1 MPSRTSTPTTK
12 RQQLTLA
19 QLAAYD
25 DILTDAL
32 VDHTYYWTTIP
43 KNRTT
48 YHPSRG
54 VREDEISKLIQKHII
69 LDENL
74 GTAEEKLLATDG
86 LRKFCNALRTPKEKE
101 DFKAHL
107 RRYMS
112 IYLPEC
118 RFEVN
123 ATNRY
128 TIVSYEASVTARE
141 YIKRNE
147 TIKYLAGIQVVITPE
162 EEADMAL
169 RKKDFSLVVSSR
181 TKSTSIFMGP
191 ARLCNHDCDANA
203 RLVTRGHAG
212 IEIIACR
219 DIDIGEEI
227 TVTYGE
233 NYFGEDNCECLCRT
247 CEKNLANGWK
257 PEGSEAVA
265 LEKSVEDDSASGTR
279 AYALRRRR
287 RDDSAHDVASRNS
300 SATPDIRPRILKRSR
315 SSRMLGGR
323 ASMGGSAAPEPLLTP
338 NAGKRKHDSS
348 ALATPP
354 VTPAKRHKI
363 SELKYEVVPVGPSPA
378 ASRDSSDPEVAQSS
392 GLSDISNGD
401 AMLTDATTPTPGE
414 EKEDTAGTIIFSP
427 TPTRIERP
435 IEVLKQEETTE
446 REMDEV
452 NPIPQVLDEIR
463 DLLAPK
469 QEDTPVADSAQVSD
483 QIPEQPAQSKDVAPT
498 QMGTPP
504 PSQPLPDNHDMAS
517 PSVYATPSSYA
528 TPPSATRGLESMTV
542 AFLDNRE
549 TPTREQSPFLDTQEA
564 PTRQSP
570 FVDIQETPTIGRSP
584 SRPIESPSPALEQPP
599 SMALEQPTSLSVE
612 QPPSSALEQS
622 PDMALEQPLSL
633 SVEQP
638 PSSALKESSNLA
650 LEQSPGSALEQAPSS
665 TLTQLLTPALE
676 QQLSPAVEVEL
687 VPSTAF
693 PSVTVSRESVTVAPA
708 TPTEPA
714 KRGRGR
720 PRQDKRVRSPSP
732 SPPPK
737 ASLQRIPGDYTLT
750 PLLLAEPAMAWIH
763 CKNCN
768 TAFVQKDAYYTRAN
782 CPRCERH
789 SKLYGYVWPKTEP
802 EGPWDDEERILDHRE
817 VHRFLD
823 PLEEALA
830 RGRTYLGRVVKE
842 ETVDQTSVQVK
853 GPIKDEGRGR
863 GRPKKQAEGKTK
875 TEKKA
880 LVKKAPVKKTPA
892 KKTQTPVKK
901 TQAKTQPKTQPTQ
914 PEKRSPPKPKPKKK
928 EDLDDKWDF
937 RGSETPDFEAKKK
950 KDSDDEWEF
959 RESETPDFGTP
970 GVEIRAEVEGE
981 DISGL
986 RRSGRARRVSG
997 RALEMGMIAY

>member
-1 MPSRTSTPTTK
+1 MPSRTSTHTTK

-54 VREDEISKLIQKHII
+54 VREEEISKLIQKHII
-69 LDENL
+69 LDQDL
-74 GTAEEKLLATDG
+74 ATAEEKLLATDG

-128 TIVSYEASVTARE
+128 TIVSYEASVTARQN
-141 YIKRNE
+141 IKRNE

-219 DIDIGEEI
+219 DIDVGEEI

-257 PEGSEAVA
+257 PEGSEEVA

-315 SSRMLGGR
+315 SSRMLAGR
-323 ASMGGSAAPEPLLTP
+323 ASMGGFAAPEPLLTP

-354 VTPAKRHKI
+354 VTPAKRQKI
-363 SELKYEVVPVGPSPA
+363 SELKYEVVPVGPSPT

-446 REMDEV
+446 SEMAEV
-452 NPIPQVLDEIR
+452 NSIPQVLDEIR

-469 QEDTPVADSAQVSD
+469 QEDAPVANSAQVSD
-483 QIPEQPAQSKDVAPT
+483 QIPEHPAQPTDVTPT

-504 PSQPLPDNHDMAS
+504 PSQ
-517 PSVYATPSSYA
+517 T
-528 TPPSATRGLESMTV
+528 
-542 AFLDNRE
+542 
-549 TPTREQSPFLDTQEA
+549 
-564 PTRQSP
+564 
-570 FVDIQETPTIGRSP
+570 
-584 SRPIESPSPALEQPP
+584 QPP
-599 SMALEQPTSLSVE
+599 T
-612 QPPSSALEQS
+612 SALE
-622 PDMALEQPLSL
+622 
-633 SVEQP
+633 
-638 PSSALKESSNLA
+638 ESSNLA
-650 LEQSPGSALEQAPSS
+650 LEQSTGSALERAPS
-665 TLTQLLTPALE
+665 PALE

-687 VPSTAF
+687 VSSTALD
-693 PSVTVSRESVTVAPA
+693 SVTVAPA
-708 TPTEPA
+708 IPTEPP

-720 PRQDKRVRSPSP
+720 PRQDGSNHTPRTKR
-732 SPPPK
+732 
-737 ASLQRIPGDYTLT
+737 RIPGDYTLT

-802 EGPWDDEERILDHRE
+802 EGPWDDEERILDHRK

-830 RGRTYLGRVVKE
+830 RGRTYMGRVVRE
-842 ETVDQTSVQVK
+842 ETVDETSVKVK
-853 GPIKDEGRGR
+853 GPLKDEVRGR
-863 GRPKKQAEGKTK
+863 GRPKTQAEGKTK
-875 TEKKA
+875 VEKKA
-880 LVKKAPVKKTPA
+880 LLKKTPA
-892 KKTQTPVKK
+892 KK
-901 TQAKTQPKTQPTQ
+901 TQAKTQPKTQP
-914 PEKRSPPKPKPKKK
+914 KK
-928 EDLDDKWDF
+928 
-937 RGSETPDFEAKKK
+937 GNT
-950 KDSDDEWEF
+950 
-959 RESETPDFGTP
+959 
-970 GVEIRAEVEGE
+970 
-981 DISGL
+981 SGL

-997 RALEMGMIAY
+997 RTSDMGVIAY